1 MEQPKKELKKS
12 ETGRELLLTRE
23 EQDRNAIVTK
33 QSTTDKFKK
42 NAKDLYK
49 VDVGEDGKA
58 KPIIQKRKIEI
69 AKPYSGKK
77 TRVIGEDG
85 SVLYELEP
93 GSDKE
98 KAILQKVRLQEK
110 DTNARR
116 TKSAEVMNFQTGDTD
131 GNRVFEERYDAQ
143 NSRKHAKKV
152 IVKK

>member
-1 MEQPKKELKKS
+1 MRELKIKS
-12 ETGRELLLTRE
+12 QTGRELLITKE
-23 EQDRNAIVTK
+23 EADRNASVTK
-33 QSTTDKFKK
+33 QSTTDEFKK
-42 NAKDLYK
+42 NIKDFSK
-49 VDVGEDGKA
+49 VEIDSNGKA
-58 KPIIQKRKIEI
+58 KPIIQKRRIEI

-98 KAILQKVRLQEK
+98 KAILQKVRLQER
-110 DTNARR
+110 DTNDRR
-116 TKSAEVMNFQTGDTD
+116 KKATDVINYQTGDTD

>member
-1 MEQPKKELKKS
+1 MRELKIKS
-12 ETGRELLLTRE
+12 QTGSELLLSRE
-23 EQDRNAIVTK
+23 EQDRNASVTK
-33 QSTTDKFKK
+33 QSTTDEFKK
-42 NAKDLYK
+42 NAKDMQK
-49 VDVGEDGKA
+49 VEIDSNGKA
-58 KPIIQKRKIEI
+58 KPIIQKRRIEI
-69 AKPYSGKK
+69 AKPHSGKK

-98 KAILQKVRLQEK
+98 KAILQKVRLQER

-116 TKSAEVMNFQTGDTD
+116 TKSAEVMNYQTGDTD

-143 NSRKHAKKV
+143 NSRKPAKKV